1 MKNAYRTITLAVL
14 AYMICCGAAL
24 VLFPAKAFWRD
35 EWCLLYNVK
44 FSSHNQLWG
53 PLKFTQQFPR
63 VYLQLIKWFT
73 STFQY
78 SYWSIRL
85 PSYVVGTLGIAL
97 AYSIKDRL
105 FAGKAAGYLFVLLI
119 AANPMFID
127 YYVQIKHYEMEFL
140 MSIVAVW
147 QLTEVLDLKDVSP
160 PRPAKYVLLCTS
172 LFAAPFLSYT
182 YPIAVAPVGLIMG
195 VLCVREYAL
204 TGKVLKWM
212 VPPMLAAVAGI
223 SLFYVVDA
231 SRVLHDKDMYGFW
244 VGYLMHSSNSW
255 LTIISR
261 IWQFFAKMGAG
272 LVFEV
277 VFGITALYALVHAI
291 AGMAKPL
298 LKMKAGRQMLIK
310 CYAVSVPVLIIA
322 LFLVGKIPL
331 GQAKFTAF
339 AAPAFGILIP
349 SLLEAERRQA
359 YAEKLRKY
367 LFPILFAALAG
378 NIITA
383 FPQLLIDERKKKQL
397 AIYAA
402 TEAAIKLAKQK
413 HLPLL
418 VTPGIGYPDDIT
430 IYIEHLSMPDAAG
443 IVKTFPAYDVNDT
456 IAVYTISNLEE
467 ASKYKTLLPPGTD
480 TVLAGDGLIYKELA
494 F

>member
-24 VLFPAKAFWRD
+24 VLFPGKPFWRD

-44 FSSHNQLWG
+44 FSSHNQLLG

-73 STFQY
+73 SAFNY
-78 SYWSIRL
+78 SYLSTRL

-105 FAGKAAGYLFVLLI
+105 FAGRAAGYLFVLFI

-127 YYVQIKHYEMEFL
+127 YYVQIKHYEMEIL

-147 QLTEVLDLKDVSP
+147 QLTEVLEMKDVSS
-160 PRPAKYVLLCTS
+160 PRPVKYVLLCGS
-172 LFAAPFLSYT
+172 FFAAPFFSYT
-182 YPIAVAPVGLIMG
+182 YPIAVAPVLLIMG
-195 VLCVREYAL
+195 VMCVRGHAL
-204 TGKVLKWM
+204 TGKLLKWM
-212 VPPMLAAVAGI
+212 IPPMMAAVAGI
-223 SLFYVVDA
+223 VLFYMVDV
-231 SRVLHDKDMYGFW
+231 SRVLHDKDMYGFL
-244 VGYLMHSSNSW
+244 VGYLMNSSNSW
-255 LTIISR
+255 LIIISR

-272 LVFEV
+272 LVFEI
-277 VFGITALYALVHAI
+277 VFGITALYAWVYAI
-291 AGMAKPL
+291 VSAARQFSKGE
-298 LKMKAGRQMLIK
+298 AGRQTLLI
-310 CYAVSVPVLIIA
+310 CYGASVPLLIIA
-322 LFLVGKIPL
+322 LFLAGKIPL

-349 SLLEAERRQA
+349 SLLEEVRRRA
-359 YAEKLRKY
+359 YAERLRKY

-383 FPQLLIDERKKKQL
+383 FLQPLLDEQTKKRL

-402 TEAAIKLAKQK
+402 TEAAIKLAKEK

-418 VTPGIGYPDDIT
+418 ITPGIGYPDDIT
-430 IYIEHLSMPDAAG
+430 IQIEHLSMPDAAG
-443 IVKTFPAYDVNDT
+443 IVKTFPSYSVHDT
-456 IAVYTISNLEE
+456 ITVYTISNLEE
-467 ASKYKTLLPPGTD
+467 ASKYKTLLPPGKNK
-480 TVLAGDGLIYKELA
+480 VLAGDGLIYKELS